1 MKSMEEEH
9 MLLSVLNRKE
19 KLKFLDLAMHMV
31 SIDGKPNEMEQRLLN
46 MMLAEVGDN
55 IVAEY
60 HFSLSKDLK
69 LTLRFF
75 EKANPK
81 IKNIVYLNL
90 LKVAMSDDFYNTLEH
105 DFLEEIREQLNIN
118 EVKKKQLMRLVYM
131 ERDLRERAKRVVGH

>member
-1 MKSMEEEH
+1 

-31 SIDGKPNEMEQRLLN
+31 SVDGEPSKLEQRLLN
-46 MMLAEVGDN
+46 VMLAEVGDN

-60 HFSLSKDLK
+60 HFSLSKDFDQTMK
-69 LTLRFF
+69 YF
-75 EKANPK
+75 EKSHHK
-81 IKNIVYLNL
+81 IKNIIYLNL

-105 DFLEEIREQLNIN
+105 DFLEKIREKLGIT
-118 EVKKKQLMRLVYM
+118 EVKKKQLMRLVYT

>member
-1 MKSMEEEH
+1 

-31 SIDGKPNEMEQRLLN
+31 SIDGKPNELEQRLLN

-55 IVAEY
+55 IVQEY

-69 LTLRFF
+69 QTLKFF
-75 EKANPK
+75 EKANTK

-90 LKVAMSDDFYNTLEH
+90 IKVAMSDDFYNTLEH
-105 DFLEEIREQLNIN
+105 EFLEEMREQLQIN
-118 EVKKKQLMRLVYM
+118 DVKKKQLMRLVYM